1 MSVLR
6 VVFCGDSDVGKT
18 AMINRFS
25 RNEFDSTLQP
35 TVAANIHKELI
46 LNNNQSINLEIWD
59 TAGDERYNSIIPL
72 FFKKA
77 DAIIIVYDISNKQSF
92 EHLKFWIDTTIDNAP
107 KDSCFIIAGNKC
119 DKVDNRE
126 VTKDE
131 GTNYSTDA
139 KAFGFIETSA
149 LTGEGIM
156 ELFSLAASSKSK
168 NNNDSDDYNNYLQSN
183 TDKKKCC

>member
-1 MSVLR
+1 MVKEIKA
-6 VVFCGDSDVGKT
+6 VICGDSTVGKT
-18 AMINRFS
+18 SIYNRFFEE
-25 RNEFDSTLQP
+25 EFNPNVQP
-35 TVAANIHKELI
+35 TIGGLFHKKYVENKETYEL
-46 LNNNQSINLEIWD
+46 SIWD

-119 DKVDNRE
+119 DKVNNRE

-156 ELFSLAASSKSK
+156 GLFSLAASSKSK